1 MTFMY
6 VKDTLQNV
14 KHTVHQ
20 REEENRMP
28 TEEKSTW
35 IVGVSLIFIYG
46 WYFTTVIAKAASTPV
61 DTIDYQ
67 DLLVAMVV
75 VFIGVVIAGEIA
87 LAVITRGADRPDER
101 DRKIDRFGEYIGG
114 YVLGAGMLVVLVLAM
129 AEIEHFW
136 IANAALGAMVLAEL
150 VVTATKIVVYR
161 RGFWVGTND
170 SGYEL
175 G

>member
-1 MTFMY
+1 MS
-6 VKDTLQNV
+6 
-14 KHTVHQ
+14 
-20 REEENRMP
+20 

-35 IVGVSLIFIYG
+35 IVGVSLIVIYG
-46 WYFTTVIAKAASTPV
+46 WYFTTILIDAASTPV

-75 VFIGVVIAGEIA
+75 VFIVIVIAGEIA
-87 LAVITRGADRPDER
+87 LAAITRRSDRPDER

-114 YVLGAGMLVVLVLAM
+114 YVLGTGMLVVLVMAM
-129 AEIEHFW
+129 NEIEYFW
-136 IANAALGAMVLAEL
+136 IANAALGIMVLAEL
-150 VVTATKIVVYR
+150 VTTVVKIVVYR
-161 RGFWVGTND
+161 RGFWVGTDD